1 MTTTKPIKK
10 FNLLLLKSSYIDK
23 NILKEFL
30 KPFFSKIVSVDIDIN
45 FIKIFKSENFDII
58 LSGSDRLDDIEK
70 LKEIN
75 PNIEIIIIGSK
86 NSDELLKAVNINVY
100 KYLTLPLNLND
111 LKTSLQ
117 KLETKIFLQKAKE
130 YNTFLLH
137 QYKAAI
143 DSSNIVSKTDIN
155 GIITYA
161 NNEFCKISK
170 YQRENLIGQN
180 HNIVRHP
187 DVPKETFEKFWKV
200 ILSKQIW
207 KGTVKNRAKDG
218 ETFYL
223 NTTVIP
229 ILDSRSEIVEFVA
242 IRYDVTK
249 NIKLQE
255 RLKKKEEEL
264 KRLNINL
271 EKKVQEQTKKL
282 RELNINL
289 EKKIKEEVKKNREK
303 DRLMFQQARLA
314 SLGEMLGNIAH
325 QWRQPL
331 MELGLLIYQ
340 IKKSFKADNLD
351 DMKMQKLY
359 EKSNFIIERMSQT
372 IIDFQNFFK
381 PDKKY
386 EYFSI
391 KEALNYSLA
400 IVKGSLKRENISIKI
415 KSKSDI
421 IVKGFQNEFSQVIV
435 NIINN
440 AKDAL
445 IKKIECKRKIEIE
458 IQKEE
463 SCFLF
468 GETRSDKTAVITI
481 KDNGGGIDNKII
493 DKIFEP
499 YFTTKHSSQG
509 TGLGLYM
516 SKMII
521 EQSMKGLLEAK
532 NLEDG
537 ALFTIKLPIIEKG
550 DDEVQRVA

>member
-445 IKKIECKRKIEIE
+445 IKKMKCKRKIEIE

>member
-1 MTTTKPIKK
+1 
-10 FNLLLLKSSYIDK
+10 
-23 NILKEFL
+23 
-30 KPFFSKIVSVDIDIN
+30 
-45 FIKIFKSENFDII
+45 
-58 LSGSDRLDDIEK
+58 
-70 LKEIN
+70 
-75 PNIEIIIIGSK
+75 
-86 NSDELLKAVNINVY
+86 
-100 KYLTLPLNLND
+100 
-111 LKTSLQ
+111 
-117 KLETKIFLQKAKE
+117 
-130 YNTFLLH
+130 
-137 QYKAAI
+137 
-143 DSSNIVSKTDIN
+143 
-155 GIITYA
+155 
-161 NNEFCKISK
+161 
-170 YQRENLIGQN
+170 
-180 HNIVRHP
+180 
-187 DVPKETFEKFWKV
+187 
-200 ILSKQIW
+200 
-207 KGTVKNRAKDG
+207 
-218 ETFYL
+218 
-223 NTTVIP
+223 
-229 ILDSRSEIVEFVA
+229 
-242 IRYDVTK
+242 
-249 NIKLQE
+249 
-255 RLKKKEEEL
+255 
-264 KRLNINL
+264 
-271 EKKVQEQTKKL
+271 
-282 RELNINL
+282 
-289 EKKIKEEVKKNREK
+289 
-303 DRLMFQQARLA
+303 
-314 SLGEMLGNIAH
+314 
-325 QWRQPL
+325 

-445 IKKIECKRKIEIE
+445 IKKMKCKRKIEIE

-550 DDEVQRVA
+550 DDEVQRIA

>member
-10 FNLLLLKSSYIDK
+10 FNLLLLESSYIDK
-23 NILKEFL
+23 NILKESL
-30 KPFFSKIVSVDIDIN
+30 KPFFAKIVSIDIDIN
-45 FIKIFKSENFDII
+45 FIKIFKSANFDII

-255 RLKKKEEEL
+255 TLKKKEEEL

-445 IKKIECKRKIEIE
+445 IKKMKCKRKIEIE

-550 DDEVQRVA
+550 DDEVQRIA